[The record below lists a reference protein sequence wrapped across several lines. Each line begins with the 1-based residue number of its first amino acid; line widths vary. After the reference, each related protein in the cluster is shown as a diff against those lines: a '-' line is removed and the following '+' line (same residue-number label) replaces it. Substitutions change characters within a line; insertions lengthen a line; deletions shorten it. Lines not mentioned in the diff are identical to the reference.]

1 MENHRLCEKYI
12 PKHYSPRNFYIIY
25 LLVFFC
31 ASSLHVHTVRFQP
44 QGITLF
50 ILQIAEIK

>member
-44 QGITLF
+44 QEITLF